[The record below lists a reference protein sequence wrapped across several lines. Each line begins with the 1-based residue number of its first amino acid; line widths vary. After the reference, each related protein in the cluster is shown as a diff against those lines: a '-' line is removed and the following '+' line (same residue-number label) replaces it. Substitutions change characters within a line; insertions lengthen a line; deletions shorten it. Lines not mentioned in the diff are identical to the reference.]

1 MKKQKRY
8 LALALAAIFLF
19 PAFLGA
25 QQHENI
31 WRGGKSG
38 RNADWYIAANWSK
51 HRVPAES
58 DDVVIPATGTHPFI
72 TGNVTVRSLYIEP
85 GAEVVLRDRAM
96 LVILR
101 SKAYSQDDIAV
112 TQPVT
117 KDLQLDVNENGELVA
132 YQSVRGRTMQ

>member
-8 LALALAAIFLF
+8 LVFVLAATFLF
-19 PAFLGA
+19 PTLLGA
-25 QQHENI
+25 QHENL
-31 WRGGKSG
+31 WRGGKTG
-38 RNADWYIAANWSK
+38 RNADWHIAANWSK

-58 DDVVIPATGTHPFI
+58 DNVVIPATGVNPYI

-101 SKAYSQDDIAV
+101 SNLYSKDDITE
-112 TQPVT
+112 TQPIT
-117 KDLQLDVNENGELVA
+117 KDLQLDVNQNGELVA
-132 YQSVRGRTMQ
+132 YQSNISH